1 MKNLVISI
9 LLIVLVSGCSVLP
22 REKQPTAGFKEL
34 SRPAKF
40 DLKMGTELTNL
51 RIDIFRNTKTEESI
65 DILGNNKTGEVE
77 QDYHPLGFWLNEI
90 LFFDING
97 NLSLVVPEILVAD
110 SLEKFE
116 MTVYENEND
125 GFFRITLQNDTLTF
139 LKSGLLKDYDY
150 AYLSDDMIEFDNG
163 QFSKKSINITPE
175 ELIFSAKGLLQKDKS
190 DRIIKTETDY
200 LVPQENGTK
209 NIFQS
214 NWKTINLGD
223 SLTALWYSNGLELKR
238 SEDLSYFLYITNTG
252 YEIYKNAHLEKKV
265 LVSDKKAELVLFGK
279 TSKTFSLK

>member
-1 MKNLVISI
+1 MKNLIISI
-9 LLIVLVSGCSVLP
+9 VLIVLVSACSVLP

-34 SRPAKF
+34 ARPAKF

-77 QDYHPLGFWLNEI
+77 QDYHPLGFWLNEK

-110 SLEKFE
+110 SLEEFE

-125 GFFRITLQNDTLTF
+125 GFFRVTRQNDTLTF

-150 AYLSDDMIEFDNG
+150 VYFSDDIIEFDNG
-163 QFSKKSINITPE
+163 QFSKKSINITPD
-175 ELIFSAKGLLQKDKS
+175 ELIYTAKGLLQKDKT
-190 DRIIKTETDY
+190 DRIIKTESGY
-200 LVPQENGTK
+200 LVPGENGTK
-209 NIFQS
+209 NIFQN

-223 SLTALWYSNGLELKR
+223 SLIALWYSNGLEFKL
-238 SEDLSYFLYITNTG
+238 SDNLSYFLYITNTG
-252 YEIYKNAHLEKKV
+252 FEIYKNAHLGKKV